1 MTYAIDP
8 LHTLR
13 SALAD
18 RYAIE
23 RELGAGGMATV
34 YLAEDVKHHRKV
46 AIKVLHAELSAIL
59 GPERFLKE
67 IELTANLQHPHI
79 LPLFDSGSAGGLL
92 YYVMPYVD
100 GETLRDRLDRDKQ
113 LSIADAVRIASEV
126 ADALEY
132 AHGRGVVHRDIKPEN
147 ILIQNG
153 HALVADFGIALAV
166 QQAGGQRMTQT
177 GLSLGTPQYMSPEQA
192 MGEREIG
199 ARSDIYSLGA
209 VTYEMLAGEPPFT
222 GPSAQAIVAQV
233 ITGEPKSL
241 TLQRKTVPVHVAD
254 AVMVALEKLPADR
267 FASASEFTTAL
278 ASSTGRV
285 SRATRSGLGKAGSDA
300 WPWRNLAVGT
310 TVVALVAVAV
320 AAWGWLRPP
329 GTDAARPL
337 SLSVTLPAEETLSQD
352 GLALSPDG
360 TRLAFIAKNPAG
372 NPTVFVR
379 DLADMTV
386 RAVPHTDGADTPFF
400 SPDGQSIAY
409 SGGGALW
416 KVSLNGGDPEQI
428 PGTNDGSVDA
438 GAGISGGDW
447 AADGIIRYS
456 PRFRFGLGVLAVA
469 ATGGKPRTIALPDSS
484 AGEAELSLPQLL
496 PDGRTLLCVVRMTGG
511 ASSSRLALVSLDNRR
526 VRLLDVQAQ
535 AGRYALGRLVYAT
548 ADGAMFAA
556 SFDPSHG
563 KLTGPP
569 LRIAGIDDD
578 LDGESFAL
586 SREGTL
592 AYAGGSS
599 NNAHI
604 VAVGRSGTA
613 RVLDR
618 DLHDYQALSLSPDA
632 KRIAVN
638 IGERSA
644 RDIWL
649 FEPARGSMTRLTL
662 GHDNIY
668 PVWSADGQRIAYSAN
683 IAGTYDILARA
694 SDGTGGVDTLVKGP
708 RYKFPGALTADGRW
722 LIYRQNDAKTN
733 EDIYAISLDGNH
745 TIRTLDASPFMEIE
759 PELSPDGRWLAFVS
773 DESGQHEVYVQPFS
787 ADATV
792 GAKIQVSVVAGDEP
806 RWDQNGKE
814 LYYRSA
820 DSLFAVPI
828 TDGRAGKPT
837 ALFADPYLRGPR
849 FPGYDVLPG
858 GAGFVMLQRPR
869 DAHTD
874 LRVVADWPGLLSRG
888 TAP

>member
-1 MTYAIDP
+1 MTDAV
-8 LHTLR
+8 TR
-13 SALAD
+13 LATVLTD
-18 RYAIE
+18 RYRIE
-23 RELGAGGMATV
+23 RQIGAGGMATV

-46 AIKVLHAELSAIL
+46 AIKVLHAELSAVL
-59 GPERFLKE
+59 GPDRFLKE

-79 LPLFDSGSAGGLL
+79 LPLFDSGSADGLL

-132 AHGRGVVHRDIKPEN
+132 AHSRGVVHRDIKPEN
-147 ILIQNG
+147 ILLQNG

-199 ARSDIYSLGA
+199 PRSDIYSLGA
-209 VTYEMLAGEPPFT
+209 VTYEMLSGEPPFT

-241 TLQRKTVPVHVAD
+241 TLRRKTVPVHVAD
-254 AVMVALEKLPADR
+254 AVTVALEKLPADR
-267 FASASEFTTAL
+267 FASASEFATAL

-285 SRATRSGLGKAGSDA
+285 SRATRSGLDKAGSDA
-300 WPWRNLAVGT
+300 RPWRNLAVGT
-310 TVVALVAVAV
+310 TVVTLAAVAV
-320 AAWGWLRPP
+320 AAWGGLRPP

-337 SLSVTLPAEETLSQD
+337 SLSVTLPAEETLSQA

-360 TRLAFIAKNPAG
+360 TRLAFIATNPAG
-372 NPTVFVR
+372 NRTVFVR
-379 DLADMTV
+379 DLADKTV
-386 RAVPHTDGADTPFF
+386 RALPHTDGADTPFF
-400 SPDGQSIAY
+400 SPDGQAIAY
-409 SGGGALW
+409 SAGGALW

-428 PGTNDGSVDA
+428 SGTNDGSVDA

-469 ATGGKPRTIALPDSS
+469 ATGGKPRIIALPDSS
-484 AGEAELSLPQLL
+484 AGEVELSQPQLL
-496 PDGRTLLCVVRMTGG
+496 PDGHTLLCAVRMTGT
-511 ASSSRLALVSLDNRR
+511 SSSRLALVPLGSRR
-526 VRLLDVQAQ
+526 VRLLDVQAH

-563 KLTGPP
+563 KLTGPAV
-569 LRIAGIDDD
+569 RIAGIDDD

-599 NNAHI
+599 RNAHI
-604 VAVGRSGTA
+604 VAVSRSGTA

-632 KRIAVN
+632 KRIAVD
-638 IGERSA
+638 ISERSA

-649 FEPARGSMTRLTL
+649 FDPARGSMTRLTL

-683 IAGTYDILARA
+683 VAGTYDLLARA

-722 LIYRQNDAKTN
+722 LIYRQNNAKTN
-733 EDIYAISLDGNH
+733 EDIYAISLDGHH
-745 TIRTLDASPFMEIE
+745 TIRTLDASPFTEIE

-792 GAKIQVSVVAGDEP
+792 GAKIQVSVAAGDEP
-806 RWDQNGKE
+806 RWDHSGKE

-828 TDGRAGKPT
+828 TDGRAGKPA
-837 ALFADPYLRGPR
+837 ALFADPYVRGPR